1 MFNGY
6 SALTFAAVF
15 LFWVL
20 AVYVGTRGPR
30 SLVSSTV
37 VATQV
42 VAAAYLF
49 GQGMLANALTLSDW
63 AAWARGL
70 QWGVA
75 FGPALWY
82 GLTTLLLRDEPE
94 AASYRRFF
102 AYPFAI
108 LVGAFAL
115 VMCYLTYGGDLLYRW
130 NTPVA

>member
-1 MFNGY
+1 MFNVY

-49 GQGMLANALTLSDW
+49 GQGMLANAITLSEW
-63 AAWARGL
+63 TAWSRGL

-75 FGPALWY
+75 FGPALWF
-82 GLTTLLLRDEPE
+82 GLTTFLLRDEPR
-94 AASYRRFF
+94 AQSYLRFF
-102 AYPFAI
+102 GYPLAV

-115 VMCYLTYGGDLLYRW
+115 AICYLTYG
-130 NTPVA
+130 